1 MKIQKI
7 SSHGTVAVKEV
18 EIKVNTPITLI
29 CGSNRAGKTSLRDG
43 IFQAFTG
50 ENPKVGLKKNY
61 KHLVNDADGN
71 SVGYT
76 YIEFDGGKK
85 AAITLPNGTHELTA
99 QLHSALPYVLD
110 PSLFATSKPD
120 ERRSFLFDLGNLRSD
135 GAEVKGKLLERKCD
149 PDKVEMVMPFLKSSF
164 DTAKQHADKKT
175 TEARANWKAITSE
188 SYGVLKAADWKAV
201 KPEAI
206 ESQEEI
212 EARSKALL
220 ALSNEIEESAQKL
233 GSYTAKLAG
242 SKNKSAEIVR
252 LRDTAEKTDRIEKK
266 LALDRKDLAM
276 WTVKVDDA
284 RRLSQG
290 LKEGNTDCACPSCGT
305 LLTFNGEALVERTSA
320 EDNQQKEDAAKH
332 LPEYM
337 KSLEVLKNAVLNG
350 ERYLIES
357 QRASKAL
364 EALEK
369 EDAEVIT
376 EEMITAL
383 KSDIESLKVEKKEAQ
398 EIFDQKSKD
407 RKLAAEAE
415 EKTKQAARYHAHV
428 QAWDLISSS
437 LAPDGIPSEMLS
449 AALDPINAR
458 IAESVEMLRNVN
470 PALPAKVVIGEDM
483 TIYEDGNLYNLSSKA
498 TKFLIDSVIA
508 EAISHVS
515 GIKFFMAD
523 EWDMLDLPSR
533 KAYLTWLFRI
543 ADYGQI
549 ETVLLFGTLKQLPSG
564 LPEDLIKCYWLE
576 DGVIADQDLKAEA
589 EAA

>member
-43 IFQAFTG
+43 IYQAFTG
-50 ENPKVGLKKNY
+50 ENPKVQLKKNY
-61 KHLVNDADGN
+61 KHLINEAEGN

-76 YIEFDGGKK
+76 YVEFDGEKK

-99 QLHSALPYVLD
+99 PLHPALPYVLD
-110 PSLFATSKPD
+110 PSLFPTSKAD
-120 ERRSFLFDLGNLRSD
+120 ERRSFLFNLGNLRSD
-135 GAEVKGKLLERKCD
+135 GVEVKGKLLERKCD
-149 PDKVEMVMPFLKSSF
+149 ADKVEMVMPFLKSSF

-175 TEARANWKAITSE
+175 TEARANWKAITGE
-188 SYGVLKAADWKAV
+188 AYGSLKAADWKAQ
-201 KPEAI
+201 KPVEV

-212 EARSKALL
+212 EGRSKALL
-220 ALSNEIEESAQKL
+220 ALSNEIEETAQKL

-242 SKNKSAEIVR
+242 SKNKNAEIVR
-252 LRDTAEKTDRIEKK
+252 LRDTAEKATRIKEK
-266 LALDRKDLAM
+266 LSLDKKDLAI
-276 WTVKVDDA
+276 WTVKVEDA

-290 LKEGNTDCACPSCGT
+290 LKEGNVDCTCPSCGT
-305 LLTFNGEALVERTSA
+305 MLTFNGEALVERTSV
-320 EDNQQKEDAAKH
+320 ENNQHKEDAAKN
-332 LPEYM
+332 LPEYT

-350 ERYLIES
+350 ERDLIES
-357 QRASKAL
+357 ERASKAL
-364 EALEK
+364 EALKK

-383 KSDIESLKVEKKEAQ
+383 KADIESLKVEKKEAQ

-407 RKLAAEAE
+407 RKLAAEAD
-415 EKTKQAARYHAHV
+415 EKTKKAAGYHADV
-428 QAWDLISSS
+428 QAWDLISGS

-458 IAESVEMLRNVN
+458 IAESVKMLSNVN
-470 PALPAKVVIGEDM
+470 PALPAKVFIGDDM
-483 TIYEDGNLYNLSSKA
+483 TIFEDGNLYNLSSKA

-508 EAISHVS
+508 EAISYVS
-515 GIKFFMAD
+515 GIKFVMID
-523 EWDMLDLPSR
+523 EFDLLDIPSR
-533 KAYLTWLFRI
+533 KAYLTWLFSI
-543 ADYGQI
+543 ADYGHI

-589 EAA
+589 A